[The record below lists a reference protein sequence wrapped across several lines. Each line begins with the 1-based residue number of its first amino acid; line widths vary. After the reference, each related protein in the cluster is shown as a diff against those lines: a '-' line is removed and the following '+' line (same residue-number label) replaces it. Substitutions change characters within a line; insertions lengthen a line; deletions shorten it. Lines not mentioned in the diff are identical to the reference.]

1 METPAAFG
9 GPPYKAPRLTS
20 SETLQDI
27 ANQLLDCAKRIANS
41 TWMAN
46 YVSAGVPF
54 PGEVFF
60 YFANHEPLTI
70 SLLNAKQLK

>member
-9 GPPYKAPRLTS
+9 APPYKAPRLTS

-46 YVSAGVPF
+46 YGPVGVLH
-54 PGEVFF
+54 
-60 YFANHEPLTI
+60 Y
-70 SLLNAKQLK
+70 SRAKQLEKYIKIQSWSLPAID